1 MAQSKKVVDNQM
13 GLQRPDL
20 FIGDDAEVD
29 EAMDDP
35 STVNGLGDDENYLD
49 PLEALFILHLVV
61 YGPDNDFPMEF
72 IM

>member
-1 MAQSKKVVDNQM
+1 M
-13 GLQRPDL
+13 GLQRPEL
-20 FIGDDAEVD
+20 FIGQDTEED

-35 STVNGLGDDENYLD
+35 GSLTGLGEDENYLD
-49 PLEALFILHLVV
+49 PLEALFILHILV

>member
-1 MAQSKKVVDNQM
+1 M
-13 GLQRPDL
+13 GLQRPEL
-20 FIGDDAEVD
+20 FIDQDMEED

-35 STVNGLGDDENYLD
+35 DSMNGRGEDENYLD
-49 PLEALFILHLVV
+49 PLEALLILHLLV